1 MDDRADPAFGWRN
14 VKLEVIENIFDS
26 KLSVCRVRSRDERSV
41 NMKTPPES
49 FLLFKEELR
58 KAQLEKDRLKQHYEE
73 KLAEVNQELC
83 RLKEQIQSQQDMM
96 RTTLE
101 YASNLEARL
110 TQVREDVALATRKNR
125 DSIY

>member
-1 MDDRADPAFGWRN
+1 M
-14 VKLEVIENIFDS
+14 
-26 KLSVCRVRSRDERSV
+26 SVLRVWSRDESAV

-58 KAQLEKDRLKQHYEE
+58 KAQLEKERLQLYYEQ
-73 KLAEVNQELC
+73 KLTEVNKELC

-101 YASNLEARL
+101 YASNLENRL
-110 TQVREDVALATRKNR
+110 TEVKEEVAHATSKSRN
-125 DSIY
+125 SIY